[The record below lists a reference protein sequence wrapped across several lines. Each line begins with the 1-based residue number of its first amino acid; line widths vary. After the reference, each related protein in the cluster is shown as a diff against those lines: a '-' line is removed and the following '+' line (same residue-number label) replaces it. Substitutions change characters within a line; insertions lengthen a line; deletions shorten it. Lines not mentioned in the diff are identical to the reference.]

1 MKKKKKTMT
10 IKIPDDESASLVFLL
25 LASENKD
32 LGLFLTKVCENGYL
46 NKSLE
51 ITDKGRKILKNVKIE
66 KNTDEDILTLAK
78 RYRACFI
85 GSNGRSLKPGASGNL
100 KLLCDRLKE
109 FKEDNPEYS
118 DDHIIKAIQNYVGSE
133 AKTNFMYLQKS
144 HFTVAKQVQGSKD
157 VDSRL
162 LTFCEEL
169 SLEDNTEDNTNF
181 DIDV

>member
-1 MKKKKKTMT
+1 MI
-10 IKIPDDESASLVFLL
+10 IKIPNEESASLVFLL

-46 NKSLE
+46 DKSLNL
-51 ITDKGRKILKNVKIE
+51 TDKGKKILKNVKIE
-66 KNTDEDILTLAK
+66 KNTDEEILILAK

-100 KLLCDRLKE
+100 KLLCLRLKE
-109 FKEDNPEYS
+109 FKDEYPEYS

-133 AKTNFMYLQKS
+133 AKNNFLYLQKS
-144 HFTVAKQVQGSKD
+144 HFTVAKQIQGSKD

-181 DIDV
+181 DLDV